1 MQSLRLA
8 DFRQFGWSQLKSVQ
22 TWILSSGKGN
32 GSDVVP
38 WAACLIYGR
47 GEISL
52 DLPDIHAH
60 LENEDRCQGSTFLLH
75 LYEKIFDLHL

>member
-1 MQSLRLA
+1 MLSVWQAIANAKPKGLLTSGSL
-8 DFRQFGWSQLKSVQ
+8 GEVNWSQSKHE
-22 TWILSSGKGN
+22 SSAQAKEN

-38 WAACLIYGR
+38 WVVCLIYGR

-60 LENEDRCQGSTFLLH
+60 LEN
-75 LYEKIFDLHL
+75 